1 MSVLIVVLEVSG
13 PMTVR
18 SKLGSCRDL
27 PRRVRTVI
35 KYTGVSN
42 NIGASDNINLTV
54 ASDSIV
60 KFFQLVKS
68 CFLAKL
74 E

>member
-18 SKLGSCRDL
+18 SKLGGCRDM
-27 PRRVRTVI
+27 PRRVRTII
-35 KYTGVSN
+35 KYTGVSK
-42 NIGASDNINLTV
+42 NIGGSDNINLTV